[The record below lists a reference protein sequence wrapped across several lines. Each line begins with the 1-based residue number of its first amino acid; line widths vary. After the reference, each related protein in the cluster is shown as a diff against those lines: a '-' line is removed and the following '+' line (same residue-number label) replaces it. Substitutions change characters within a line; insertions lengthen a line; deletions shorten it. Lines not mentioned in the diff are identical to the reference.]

1 LASLLTDE
9 QLDQAIAA
17 IRAVLDARAGEA
29 AKVIEERA
37 EPAALVFGHPLASF
51 SAAHLELF
59 AGPDPVTNCLLAHA
73 LWLLHTVLKMTIMRI
88 LSVRSKEIPQ

>member
-29 AKVIEERA
+29 AKVIEARA

-59 AGPDPVTNCLLAHA
+59 AGPDPVTNCLLAHE
-73 LWLLHTVLKMTIMRI
+73 L
-88 LSVRSKEIPQ
+88 